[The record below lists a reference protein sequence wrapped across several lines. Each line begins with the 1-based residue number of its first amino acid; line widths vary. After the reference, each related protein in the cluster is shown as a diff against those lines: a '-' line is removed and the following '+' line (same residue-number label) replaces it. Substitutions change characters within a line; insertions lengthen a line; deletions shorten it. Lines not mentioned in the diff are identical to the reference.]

1 MAAEVLRSILSFTV
15 RIVGQWTNDLDA
27 GSLGVFI
34 VFVDIGHAHHDGVA
48 EFAGGHK
55 RRGPGLSRAN
65 VRIDALFSNN
75 KGTFNQNKMV
85 TKVAAL
91 QPFCESKSAAPPN

>member
-1 MAAEVLRSILSFTV
+1 MAAEVLRSILSFAV

-48 EFAGGHK
+48 EFAGGH
-55 RRGPGLSRAN
+55 RRRVRSLSRPS

-75 KGTFNQNKMV
+75 NGTFTKDKLDTMV
-85 TKVAAL
+85 ADA
-91 QPFCESKSAAPPN
+91 QPFCESK